1 MFLLEKAGHISEREV
16 EQVLKTSATR
26 WDKQVTADIIAE
38 MEVHLAESIDSV
50 ADMRVV
56 LAVAGYRGLHQRV
69 LSAIEGKTGEDA
81 IRAMAF
87 AMRSYALGSPGLAAA
102 SFRNPQ
108 IDSQEWQEAGHEL
121 ATTIFRVF
129 GEFGLQG
136 QMIHH
141 AVRILRSLVRGFI
154 LNEMASSSSQP
165 IDFQRSYVLG
175 VEVFIAGLH
184 VLRDDDSHIRTEGS
198 C

>member
-1 MFLLEKAGHISEREV
+1 MYLLQKPGHISEREV
-16 EQVLKTSATR
+16 EHVLKTPPTR
-26 WDKQVTADIIAE
+26 WDKQIAADIIAE
-38 MEVHLAESIDSV
+38 MEIHLAESVNSI

-56 LAVAGYRGLHQRV
+56 LAVAGYRGLHQRI
-69 LSAIEGKTGEDA
+69 LGAIEGKTGEDA

-108 IDSQEWQEAGHEL
+108 IDSQEWQEAGREL
-121 ATTIFRVF
+121 AATIFRVF
-129 GEFGLQG
+129 GEFGLQDE
-136 QMIHH
+136 MVHH

-154 LNEMASSSSQP
+154 LNEMASNSSQP
-165 IDFQRSYVLG
+165 IDFQKSYVLG
-175 VEVFIAGLH
+175 VDVFISGLR
-184 VLRDDDSHIRTEGS
+184 VLRDSESHVLD